1 MRKATSGAQKK
12 NALEINI
19 NQDMRQDAAGS
30 SWSQDQC
37 TTLGDPVRLRSKRL
51 SGGRQSLYFDIYWA
65 GKRSYHF
72 LKLYLL
78 PETDAEARTYN
89 AMMLKTA
96 YLLKAQKLLALM
108 GGDLGGV
115 RETGGRSLWFGSDS
129 ACGSEAGVAFDAGT
143 GAGAAFGE
151 GSACGAG
158 TGSER
163 GPERGPLSGAG
174 SPFGAMPVS
183 GAGTHHKGN
192 HEQNPVKLN
201 DWMAAYQQRQE
212 RKGRVGT
219 WQIAHTADLLVR
231 YKGADV
237 TLAAVDKAFCIGF
250 AEFLLHGYKTKC
262 GKFIGRVTAS
272 NYFGRLNSALNAAVR
287 SGLLAENPMGKLDEC
302 DRLRATARRRN
313 YLTID
318 EVKRLI
324 NTDCPHP
331 VVKQAFL
338 FSCFCGLRLG
348 DIYGLKWR
356 DFVEEQG
363 RWRIDLVMRKTQ
375 EPLYLPVS
383 EQARRWLPDGGDT
396 KLIAGAA
403 SGAAG
408 ASGPAAVSDSAAVSR
423 AVLGAAAVSMAASG
437 RATVSDSA
445 AFDADAFVFKLPSCV
460 YINVVLKRWAQAAGI
475 RKNLHFHCA
484 RHTFATM
491 MLTLGAD
498 LYTTSKLLGHT
509 DIGTTQIYAQII
521 NPKKD
526 AAVDLANAVFGG

>member
-1 MRKATSGAQKK
+1 MTKTSSGARIKK
-12 NALEINI
+12 GY
-19 NQDMRQDAAGS
+19 RQDARREARGNAHKAPCKDRAQPLLS
-30 SWSQDQC
+30 DC
-37 TTLGDPVRLRSKRL
+37 YIDEGEPVRLKSKPL
-51 SGGRQSLYFDIYWA
+51 VDGRRSLYLAIYWNGRRA
-65 GKRSYHF
+65 YHF

-96 YLLKAQKLLALM
+96 YMLKAQKLLALM
-108 GGDLGGV
+108 GGDAGTV
-115 RETGGRSLWFGSDS
+115 RETGGCGVRS
-129 ACGSEAGVAFDAGT
+129 GT
-143 GAGAAFGE
+143 GKLADS
-151 GSACGAG
+151 GSLTA
-158 TGSER
+158 TGSLTETEAR
-163 GPERGPLSGAG
+163 SSDKRTRKPL
-174 SPFGAMPVS
+174 
-183 GAGTHHKGN
+183 N
-192 HEQNPVKLN
+192 LN
-201 DWMAAYQQRQE
+201 DWMTAYRQQQE

-219 WQIAHTADLLVR
+219 WQIAHTAELLVR

-237 TLAAVDKAFCIGF
+237 TLTAVDKAFCLGF

-262 GKFIGRVTAS
+262 GKPIGRVTAA

-287 SGLLAENPMGKLDEC
+287 AELLAENPMEKLEEC
-302 DRLRATARRRN
+302 ERIRATARRRN

-324 NTDCPHP
+324 ETDCPHP
-331 VVKQAFL
+331 VVKRAFL

-363 RWRIDLVMRKTQ
+363 RWRIDMVMRKTQ

-383 EQARRWLPDGGDT
+383 EQAHRWLPDGGEV
-396 KLIAGAA
+396 K
-403 SGAAG
+403 
-408 ASGPAAVSDSAAVSR
+408 
-423 AVLGAAAVSMAASG
+423 SMAGVTSAGVASAG
-437 RATVSDSA
+437 VAGESATAVA
-445 AFDADAFVFKLPSCV
+445 DADAFVFKLPSCV

-475 RKNLHFHCA
+475 RKNLHFHVA

-509 DIGTTQIYAQII
+509 DIGTTQIYAHII
-521 NPKKD
+521 NQKKD
-526 AAVDLANAVFGG
+526 AAVDLVNAVFGE

>member
-1 MRKATSGAQKK
+1 MRKATSGARKK
-12 NALEINI
+12 NSLEINI

-115 RETGGRSLWFGSDS
+115 RETGGN
-129 ACGSEAGVAFDAGT
+129 GV
-143 GAGAAFGE
+143 
-151 GSACGAG
+151 
-158 TGSER
+158 
-163 GPERGPLSGAG
+163 LSGAEA
-174 SPFGAMPVS
+174 SFI
-183 GAGTHHKGN
+183 AGVLPIGHRA
-192 HEQNPVKLN
+192 QASVKLN
-201 DWMAAYQQRQE
+201 DWMAAYRQRQE

-287 SGLLAENPMGKLDEC
+287 AGLLAENPVGKLDEC

-423 AVLGAAAVSMAASG
+423 AVLGAADEPMAASG

-475 RKNLHFHCA
+475 RKNLHFHVA

>member
-65 GKRSYHF
+65 GKRSYYF

-115 RETGGRSLWFGSDS
+115 HETGGNGVSSGAEASFI
-129 ACGSEAGVAFDAGT
+129 AGVLPIGHRAQA
-143 GAGAAFGE
+143 
-151 GSACGAG
+151 S
-158 TGSER
+158 
-163 GPERGPLSGAG
+163 
-174 SPFGAMPVS
+174 M
-183 GAGTHHKGN
+183 
-192 HEQNPVKLN
+192 KLT
-201 DWMAAYQQRQE
+201 DWMTTYRKQQE

-237 TLAAVDKAFCIGF
+237 TLAAVDKPFCLGF

-262 GKFIGRVTAS
+262 GKAISRVTAS

-302 DRLRATARRRN
+302 DKLRATARRRN

-383 EQARRWLPDGGDT
+383 EQACRWLPDSGDT

-408 ASGPAAVSDSAAVSR
+408 AIGPEAVSDSAAVSI
-423 AVLGAAAVSMAASG
+423 AASG
-437 RATVSDSA
+437 RATISDSA

-475 RKNLHFHCA
+475 RKNLHFHCG
-484 RHTFATM
+484 RH
-491 MLTLGAD
+491 
-498 LYTTSKLLGHT
+498 SKLPLLLKMNSLQRL
-509 DIGTTQIYAQII
+509 IA
-521 NPKKD
+521 
-526 AAVDLANAVFGG
+526 

>member
-1 MRKATSGAQKK
+1 MNKARSGLSPKSRATNRDKDTRP
-12 NALEINI
+12 NS
-19 NQDMRQDAAGS
+19 AGLPRT
-30 SWSQDQC
+30 QEHG
-37 TTLGDPVRLRSKRL
+37 TTLGEPVRLRSKKL
-51 SGGRQSLYFDIYWA
+51 SGGRRSLYLDIYWA

-78 PETDAEARTYN
+78 PETDAETRTYN

-96 YLLKAQKLLALM
+96 YMLKAQKMLALM
-108 GGDLGGV
+108 ADGMPSEGV
-115 RETGGRSLWFGSDS
+115 ADKAGLQTGVGTRAGTETLSDS
-129 ACGSEAGVAFDAGT
+129 GSSPV
-143 GAGAAFGE
+143 AGAR
-151 GSACGAG
+151 S
-158 TGSER
+158 TGNR
-163 GPERGPLSGAG
+163 TRKPL
-174 SPFGAMPVS
+174 
-183 GAGTHHKGN
+183 
-192 HEQNPVKLN
+192 KLN
-201 DWMAAYQQRQE
+201 DWMTAYRQQQE

-219 WQIAHTADLLVR
+219 WQIVHTADLLVR

-237 TLAAVDKAFCIGF
+237 TLTAVDKAFCLGF
-250 AEFLLHGYKTKC
+250 ADFLLHGYRTRC
-262 GKFIGRVTAS
+262 GKGIGRVTAA

-287 SGLLAENPMGKLDEC
+287 AGLLAENPMEKLDEC
-302 DRLRATARRRN
+302 ERIRATARRRN

-324 NTDCPHP
+324 DTDCPHP
-331 VVKQAFL
+331 AVKRAFL

-363 RWRIDLVMRKTQ
+363 RWRIDMVMRKTQ

-383 EQARRWLPDGGDT
+383 EQAYRWLPDGGN
-396 KLIAGAA
+396 
-403 SGAAG
+403 
-408 ASGPAAVSDSAAVSR
+408 
-423 AVLGAAAVSMAASG
+423 
-437 RATVSDSA
+437 
-445 AFDADAFVFKLPSCV
+445 ADAFVFKLPSCV

-475 RKNLHFHCA
+475 PKNLHFHVA

-526 AAVDLANAVFGG
+526 AAVDLVNAVFGG